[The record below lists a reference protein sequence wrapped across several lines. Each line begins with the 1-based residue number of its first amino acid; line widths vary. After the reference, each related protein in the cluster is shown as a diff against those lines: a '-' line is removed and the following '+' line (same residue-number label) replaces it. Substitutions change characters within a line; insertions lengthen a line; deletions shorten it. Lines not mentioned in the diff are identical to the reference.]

1 MKTIILENKE
11 GQYYIEKVEDLLA
24 KVYLED
30 QYEILPE
37 YVKFNFADPML
48 IMGGV
53 QAIAAG
59 IVIID
64 YGYKAFKTLL
74 KTNEKINGLDKI
86 RDIKESNDSPNNY
99 VVDVDGNNIE
109 ISLQNSESAVK
120 ISIRNFDK

>member
-11 GQYYIEKVEDLLA
+11 SQYYIEKVEDLLA
-24 KVYLED
+24 KVDLQDE
-30 QYEILPE
+30 YEILPE
-37 YVKFNFADPML
+37 YVEFHFADPML

-74 KTNEKINGLDKI
+74 KTNEKRNGLDKI
-86 RDIKESNDSPNNY
+86 RNIKKSNESPNNY

-120 ISIRNFDK
+120 ISIQNFYK